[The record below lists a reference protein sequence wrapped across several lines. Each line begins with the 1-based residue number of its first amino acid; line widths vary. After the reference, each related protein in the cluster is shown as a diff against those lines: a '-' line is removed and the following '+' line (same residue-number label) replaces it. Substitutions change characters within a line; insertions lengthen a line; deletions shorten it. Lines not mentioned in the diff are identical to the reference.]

1 MTVYTPS
8 AVPAYGTWP
17 EPIESIWSLVSCDTT
32 RLPGYK
38 RPDLSLADR
47 LFIGAVV
54 TRSVPAEQ
62 RPWGCL
68 TWLAQR
74 LATSRTTLYAIG
86 DRTRTSLAARPS
98 GRPGHGPDAA
108 GPAPAEGSAS
118 AIMLTPNRLARTILT
133 LLMPGGVSGRT
144 IADCLQVAFDCGR
157 STGSVSELLHRAGQR
172 AGEVLEQVN
181 HAPLGA
187 VVLAR
192 DELFTGRDPN
202 LLLVEPHSLV
212 ITGLYAVTDRDAE
225 TWACALLLTQD
236 RQVQI
241 AGLAEDG
248 CIPYA
253 ASCRLAQ
260 LDAAIQKDVW
270 HPLTDVRQVITDV
283 EREALRE
290 MMTAEKLEKRLNKRW
305 TEAEFEQ
312 WVTVTQRAESLLT
325 QSVQLREGYADLWE
339 AVEVVDRRNG
349 EIRDRA
355 FNQWWLAETLA
366 RLRPLAH
373 PRIQKLVERLDTQA
387 PELLTFLDGLAQ
399 PLAAWHAR
407 LADHFPDRTWATF
420 FQASVARLWRLEH
433 ALRNGHRNFQT
444 AAVTA
449 RQWVAE
455 FVVDDPDA
463 HQLAEDLLTLLERT
477 VRTSCAA
484 EAINSVLRPYLNGRR
499 ESTDPLSRQL
509 FLNLFAL
516 WFNLHRFD
524 RGPRQGK
531 SPYELAGI
539 ELGTD
544 DWLTLVGFPPD

>member
-1 MTVYTPS
+1 
-8 AVPAYGTWP
+8 
-17 EPIESIWSLVSCDTT
+17 
-32 RLPGYK
+32 
-38 RPDLSLADR
+38 
-47 LFIGAVV
+47 
-54 TRSVPAEQ
+54 
-62 RPWGCL
+62 
-68 TWLAQR
+68 
-74 LATSRTTLYAIG
+74 
-86 DRTRTSLAARPS
+86 
-98 GRPGHGPDAA
+98 
-108 GPAPAEGSAS
+108 
-118 AIMLTPNRLARTILT
+118 
-133 LLMPGGVSGRT
+133 
-144 IADCLQVAFDCGR
+144 
-157 STGSVSELLHRAGQR
+157 LHRAGQR

-241 AGLAEDG
+241 TGLAEDG

-290 MMTAEKLEKRLNKRW
+290 MTAAEKLEKRLNKRW
-305 TEAEFEQ
+305 TETEFEQ

-325 QSVQLREGYADLWE
+325 QSVQLREGYADLWD

-355 FNQWWLAETLA
+355 FNQWWLTETLA
-366 RLRPLAH
+366 RLRQLAH
-373 PRIQKLVERLDTQA
+373 PRIQKLVERLDAQA
-387 PELLTFLDGLAQ
+387 PEWLTFLDGLAQ

-407 LADHFPDRTWATF
+407 LADHFPDHKWAAF
-420 FQASVARLWRLEH
+420 FQACVARLWRLEH
-433 ALRNGHRNFQT
+433 AVRNGHRNFQA

-463 HQLAEDLLTLLERT
+463 HQLAEDLVTLLERT

-516 WFNLHRFD
+516 WFNVHKFE

-539 ELGTD
+539 DLGTD

>member
-54 TRSVPAEQ
+54 NLPAEQ

-68 TWLAQR
+68 TWLAQM

-86 DRTRTSLAARPS
+86 ERARTNLAARPS
-98 GRPGHGPDAA
+98 GRPVHVLDPAMPTSAVD
-108 GPAPAEGSAS
+108 PAPAVTV
-118 AIMLTPNRLARTILT
+118 TPNRLARTILT

-144 IADCLQVAFDCGR
+144 IADCLQVAFDRGR
-157 STGSVSELLHRAGQR
+157 STGSISDLLHRAGQR

-212 ITGLYAVTDRDAE
+212 ITGLYAVTDREAE

-241 AGLAEDG
+241 VGLAEDG

-270 HPLTDVRQVITDV
+270 HPLTDAQQVITDI

-290 MMTAEKLEKRLNKRW
+290 MTAAEKLEKRLEQTLDGGRVRAVGHGDAARRQPAG
-305 TEAEFEQ
+305 AECP
-312 WVTVTQRAESLLT
+312 TA
-325 QSVQLREGYADLWE
+325 
-339 AVEVVDRRNG
+339 
-349 EIRDRA
+349 
-355 FNQWWLAETLA
+355 
-366 RLRPLAH
+366 LAH
-373 PRIQKLVERLDTQA
+373 V
-387 PELLTFLDGLAQ
+387 
-399 PLAAWHAR
+399 PLGAGWAAGRGTRACGMPWKWS
-407 LADHFPDRTWATF
+407 T
-420 FQASVARLWRLEH
+420 
-433 ALRNGHRNFQT
+433 
-444 AAVTA
+444 
-449 RQWVAE
+449 
-455 FVVDDPDA
+455 
-463 HQLAEDLLTLLERT
+463 
-477 VRTSCAA
+477 CAA
-484 EAINSVLRPYLNGRR
+484 AKSATAPSINGC
-499 ESTDPLSRQL
+499 
-509 FLNLFAL
+509 
-516 WFNLHRFD
+516 
-524 RGPRQGK
+524 
-531 SPYELAGI
+531 
-539 ELGTD
+539 
-544 DWLTLVGFPPD
+544 

>member
-17 EPIESIWSLVSCDTT
+17 EPIESIWSLVSRDTT
-32 RLPGYK
+32 RLSGYK

-54 TRSVPAEQ
+54 NLPAEQ

-68 TWLAQR
+68 TWLAQM

-86 DRTRTSLAARPS
+86 DRARTSLAVRPS
-98 GRPGHGPDAA
+98 GRPVHGPAAA

-118 AIMLTPNRLARTILT
+118 VVTVTPSRLARTVLT

-144 IADCLQVAFDCGR
+144 IEACLQVAFDCGR
-157 STGSVSELLHRAGQR
+157 STGSISELLHRAGQR
-172 AGEVLEQVN
+172 AGEILEQVN

-212 ITGLYAVTDRDAE
+212 ITGLYAVTDREAE

-241 AGLAEDG
+241 VGLAEDG

-270 HPLTDVRQVITDV
+270 HPLTDAQQVITDV

-290 MMTAEKLEKRLNKRW
+290 MTAAEKLEKRLNKRW

-312 WVTVTQRAESLLT
+312 WVTVTQRAESLLE
-325 QSVQLREGYADLWE
+325 QSAQLRGWHACLWD
-339 AVEVVDRRNG
+339 AVEVVDLRSG

-355 FNQWWLAETLA
+355 INQWLLTETLA
-366 RLRPLAH
+366 GLRQLAH
-373 PRIQKLVERLDTQA
+373 PRIQKLVERLGAQA

-399 PLAAWHAR
+399 SLAVWQTQ
-407 LADHFPDRTWATF
+407 LADHFPDRKWAF
-420 FQASVARLWRLEH
+420 FFRASVARLWRLEH
-433 ALRNGHRNFQT
+433 ALRNGHRNFQA

-455 FVVDDPDA
+455 FVVDDPGA
-463 HQLAEDLLTLLERT
+463 HRLAADLVTLLERT

-484 EAINSVLRPYLNGRR
+484 ETINSVLRPYLNGRR

-516 WFNLHRFD
+516 WFNLHKFD

>member
-17 EPIESIWSLVSCDTT
+17 EPIESVWSLVSRDTT

-38 RPDLSLADR
+38 RPDLNLADR

-54 TRSVPAEQ
+54 NLPAEQ
-62 RPWGCL
+62 RPWGCV
-68 TWLAQR
+68 TWLAQM

-98 GRPGHGPDAA
+98 GRPARVLDPAPLAA
-108 GPAPAEGSAS
+108 VMSPAPAVT
-118 AIMLTPNRLARTILT
+118 LTPNRLARTDLT

-157 STGSVSELLHRAGQR
+157 STGSISELLHRAGQR

-241 AGLAEDG
+241 VGLAEDG

-270 HPLTDVRQVITDV
+270 HPLTDAQQVITDV

-290 MMTAEKLEKRLNKRW
+290 MTAAEKLEKRLNKRW
-305 TEAEFEQ
+305 TETEFEQ
-312 WVTVTQRAESLLT
+312 WVTVTQRAEGLLE
-325 QSVQLREGYADLWE
+325 QSAQLRFWHACLWD
-339 AVEVVDRRNG
+339 AVEVVDLRSG

-355 FNQWWLAETLA
+355 INQWLLTETLA
-366 RLRPLAH
+366 GLRQLAH
-373 PRIQKLVERLDTQA
+373 PRIQKLVERLDAQA
-387 PELLTFLDGLAQ
+387 PEWLTFLDGLAQ

-407 LADHFPDRTWATF
+407 LADHFPDRKWAAF

-433 ALRNGHRNFQT
+433 ALRNGHRNFQ

-455 FVVDDPDA
+455 FVVDDPGA
-463 HQLAEDLLTLLERT
+463 HRLAEDLVTLLERT

-516 WFNLHRFD
+516 WFNLHKFD

-539 ELGTD
+539 DLGTD

>member
-1 MTVYTPS
+1 
-8 AVPAYGTWP
+8 
-17 EPIESIWSLVSCDTT
+17 
-32 RLPGYK
+32 
-38 RPDLSLADR
+38 
-47 LFIGAVV
+47 
-54 TRSVPAEQ
+54 
-62 RPWGCL
+62 
-68 TWLAQR
+68 
-74 LATSRTTLYAIG
+74 
-86 DRTRTSLAARPS
+86 
-98 GRPGHGPDAA
+98 
-108 GPAPAEGSAS
+108 
-118 AIMLTPNRLARTILT
+118 
-133 LLMPGGVSGRT
+133 
-144 IADCLQVAFDCGR
+144 
-157 STGSVSELLHRAGQR
+157 
-172 AGEVLEQVN
+172 LEQVN

-241 AGLAEDG
+241 TGLAEDG

-290 MMTAEKLEKRLNKRW
+290 MTAAEKLEKRLNKRW

-325 QSVQLREGYADLWE
+325 QSVQLREGYADLWD

-355 FNQWWLAETLA
+355 FTQWWLTETLA
-366 RLRPLAH
+366 RLRQLAH
-373 PRIQKLVERLDTQA
+373 PRIQKLVERLDAQA
-387 PELLTFLDGLAQ
+387 PEWLTFLDGLAQ

-407 LADHFPDRTWATF
+407 LADHFPDHKWAAF
-420 FQASVARLWRLEH
+420 FQACVARLWRLEH
-433 ALRNGHRNFQT
+433 AVRNGHRNFQA

-463 HQLAEDLLTLLERT
+463 HQLAEDLVTLLERT
-477 VRTSCAA
+477 VS
-484 EAINSVLRPYLNGRR
+484 LRPVVPLRR
-499 ESTDPLSRQL
+499 STVSC
-509 FLNLFAL
+509 
-516 WFNLHRFD
+516 
-524 RGPRQGK
+524 GP
-531 SPYELAGI
+531 I
-539 ELGTD
+539 
-544 DWLTLVGFPPD
+544 

>member
-17 EPIESIWSLVSCDTT
+17 EPIESMWSLVSRDTP
-32 RLPGYK
+32 RLPGYQ

-54 TRSVPAEQ
+54 NLPAEQ
-62 RPWGCL
+62 RPWGGL
-68 TWLAQR
+68 TWLAQM

-86 DRTRTSLAARPS
+86 DRTRTSLVARPS
-98 GRPGHGPDAA
+98 GRPMHGPDSAV
-108 GPAPAEGSAS
+108 PAPAEGSAP
-118 AIMLTPNRLARTILT
+118 IVTVTPSRLARTVLT

-144 IADCLQVAFDCGR
+144 IDDCLQVAFDCGR
-157 STGSVSELLHRAGQR
+157 STGSISELLHRAGQR
-172 AGEVLEQVN
+172 AGEVLAQVN

-241 AGLAEDG
+241 VGLAEDG

-260 LDAAIQKDVW
+260 LDAAIQKEVW
-270 HPLTDVRQVITDV
+270 HPLTDAQQVITDI

-290 MMTAEKLEKRLNKRW
+290 MTAAEKLEKRLNKRW

-312 WVTVTQRAESLLT
+312 WVTVTQRAESLLE
-325 QSVQLREGYADLWE
+325 QSVQLRLWHACLWD
-339 AVEVVDRRNG
+339 AVEVVDLRSG

-355 FNQWWLAETLA
+355 INHWLLTETLA
-366 RLRPLAH
+366 GLRQLAH
-373 PRIQKLVERLDTQA
+373 PRIQKLVERLDAQA
-387 PELLTFLDGLAQ
+387 PEWLTFLDGLAQ
-399 PLAAWHAR
+399 PLAIWHTQ
-407 LADHFPDRTWATF
+407 LADHFPDRKWAAF

-433 ALRNGHRNFQT
+433 ALRNGHRNSQA

-455 FVVDDPDA
+455 FVVDDPGA
-463 HQLAEDLLTLLERT
+463 HRLAEDLVTLLERT

-499 ESTDPLSRQL
+499 ESTDLLSRQL

-516 WFNLHRFD
+516 WFNVHKFD

-531 SPYELAGI
+531 SPYDLAGI

>member
-54 TRSVPAEQ
+54 NLPTEQ

-86 DRTRTSLAARPS
+86 DRTRSSLAARPS
-98 GRPGHGPDAA
+98 GRPAHVLDAA
-108 GPAPAEGSAS
+108 EPAPVEGSAPV
-118 AIMLTPNRLARTILT
+118 ITVTPNRLARTVLT

-144 IADCLQVAFDCGR
+144 IADCLQVAFDGGR
-157 STGSVSELLHRAGQR
+157 STGSISDLLHRAGQR

-181 HAPLGA
+181 HAPLGP

-212 ITGLYAVTDRDAE
+212 ITGLYAVTDREAE

-241 AGLAEDG
+241 VGLAEDG

-270 HPLTDVRQVITDV
+270 HPLTDVRQVITDL

-290 MMTAEKLEKRLNKRW
+290 MTAAEKLEKRLNKRW
-305 TEAEFEQ
+305 TAAEFEQ
-312 WVTVTQRAESLLT
+312 WITVTQRAESLLE
-325 QSVQLREGYADLWE
+325 QSAQLREGYADLWE

-355 FNQWWLAETLA
+355 INHWWLTETLA
-366 RLRPLAH
+366 GLRQLTH
-373 PRIQKLVERLDTQA
+373 PRIQKLVERLDAQA
-387 PELLTFLDGLAQ
+387 PEWLTFLDGLAQ
-399 PLAAWHAR
+399 PLAVWHTQ
-407 LADHFPDRTWATF
+407 LADHFPDRKWATF

-433 ALRNGHRNFQT
+433 ALRNGHRNFQ
-444 AAVTA
+444 AATVSA

-455 FVVDDPDA
+455 FVANDPGA

-516 WFNLHRFD
+516 WFNLHKFD